1 MKILHV
7 VAGDLTGG
15 AARGAY
21 WLHLGL
27 RDLGIDSKIITNS
40 TVTFNDKNIISL
52 SKNTKSGILISI
64 IKRKINNLAVGLY
77 RNRKKIIFNTGFDG
91 LDFTKTREYQEADIV
106 HLHWINGFVDI
117 KHLSKI
123 SKPIVW
129 TMRDMWPMT
138 GGCHYTM
145 GCERYKFGCGKCSQ
159 LSSSLEYD
167 LSKIILNRKK
177 KYFPK
182 DIKFVGI
189 SNWLSEKAKE
199 SYLLKD
205 FDIVTIHNS
214 INTKE
219 FFPIEK
225 QIAKTILGIST
236 NTKII
241 LAGAKNVN
249 DFYKG
254 FGKLLDAIQL
264 LEKERYCFCFFG
276 NFNAE
281 IVDKL
286 DIEYINF
293 GYLHDNISLRL
304 LYSAADV
311 FVASSIMDAFGK
323 TLVESMACGTPVVCF
338 DATGPKD
345 IVDHLINGYKASPF
359 DSVDLAQGINWILTH
374 SNYASLSQNA
384 REKVSNCFD
393 NKIVA
398 KQYIGLY
405 RSLVRSLK
413 FRNDPL

>member
-27 RDLGIDSKIITNS
+27 IDLGIDSKIITNS
-40 TVTFNDKNIISL
+40 KVNYNDQNIISL

-64 IKRKINNLAVGLY
+64 MKRKLNNLLVSLY

-91 LDFTKTREYQEADIV
+91 LDFTTTREYQEADII
-106 HLHWINGFVDI
+106 HLHWINGFVEI

-145 GCERYKFGCGKCSQ
+145 GCERYKFGCGKCLQ
-159 LSSSLEYD
+159 LNSSLEYD

-189 SNWLSEKAKE
+189 SNWLSDKAKE

-225 QIAKTILGIST
+225 QVARTILGIST
-236 NTKII
+236 NRKII

-254 FGKLLDAIQL
+254 FGKILDAIQL

-276 NFNAE
+276 KLDTE
-281 IVDKL
+281 IVDRL
-286 DIEYINF
+286 NIEYINF

-311 FVASSIMDAFGK
+311 FVAPSIMDAFGK
-323 TLVESMACGTPVVCF
+323 TLAESMACGTPVVCF

-345 IVDHLINGYKASPF
+345 IVDHQINGYKASPF

-384 REKVSNCFD
+384 REKVINCFD
-393 NKIVA
+393 SKIVA

-405 RSLVRSLK
+405 RSIVR
-413 FRNDPL
+413 